1 MTHANPSPSE
11 VEVRKRRGPSLVW
24 LVPILAAVIGVGI
37 AYDQIT
43 SRGPTI
49 TLLFEDGSGLEAGK
63 TKIKY
68 KAVEVGVI
76 KSVDIEKNL
85 EHVIAKVEMGPSATK
100 YLSENTVFWKV
111 SPQISLTQISGL
123 ETLVSGIY
131 IGILPRTGKKK
142 RRTFSV
148 LAAPPASAQHPGS
161 VEIELHAA
169 ELGSVQ
175 TGSPLVYQG
184 QTVGEVTKHALAKD
198 GRGFEIR
205 AWIGPEYAHLV
216 TTKTLFWDA
225 SGLDFS
231 LGAGGL
237 QVHTASLA
245 TVVQGGI
252 AFETPAWVKDGAPI
266 ESGAR
271 FRLHPSRKQ
280 VLELRERVQGLNV
293 RVEARDGSVAE
304 GAPVFYRKH
313 KVGHVG
319 ESRLSADA
327 TSVLYDVHIEE
338 RYAPLVRVNTRFWNA
353 SGVGVHVGLGGLD
366 IATDSL
372 ESILEGGFE
381 FATPDRPGAP
391 ARDGALYALHDE
403 AEPKWLAWAP
413 RIPVGPEGATRKV
426 AHVLPSPRKPKGLEI
441 LLESFSVGS
450 LKKGD
455 PVYYRQIRVGEVGD
469 HELTADAKTV
479 RSRLR
484 IEPRYATLVR
494 SNSRFWNVSGIG
506 VHFGLGGL
514 DIRTGSLETL
524 LAGGVAFATP
534 DEPGPKVEA
543 GTVFPLHPKA
553 EEEWERWSPLL
564 PVGPG
569 PAESVEH
576 AIHADTHR
584 HLFRGSVESEA
595 LAPEAPAPV
604 ATAPADEPES
614 APAPEKE
621 PKKPGL
627 LRRIFRTGGGDGDDS
642 QEE

>member
-1 MTHANPSPSE
+1 
-11 VEVRKRRGPSLVW
+11 
-24 LVPILAAVIGVGI
+24 
-37 AYDQIT
+37 
-43 SRGPTI
+43 
-49 TLLFEDGSGLEAGK
+49 
-63 TKIKY
+63 
-68 KAVEVGVI
+68 
-76 KSVDIEKNL
+76 
-85 EHVIAKVEMGPSATK
+85 
-100 YLSENTVFWKV
+100 
-111 SPQISLTQISGL
+111 
-123 ETLVSGIY
+123 
-131 IGILPRTGKKK
+131 
-142 RRTFSV
+142 
-148 LAAPPASAQHPGS
+148 
-161 VEIELHAA
+161 
-169 ELGSVQ
+169 
-175 TGSPLVYQG
+175 VYQG

-304 GAPVFYRKH
+304 GA
-313 KVGHVG
+313 
-319 ESRLSADA
+319 

-413 RIPVGPEGATRKV
+413 RIPA
-426 AHVLPSPRKPKGLEI
+426 RKPKGLEI